1 MSSLGLVIPTLNS
14 RRYLR
19 SHVDGLLPWLDL
31 VREIVVVD
39 SYSSDG
45 SAEFLRDELRHPG
58 LRILQHQPG
67 IYASWNAGIKELQ
80 TDYFI
85 MSTTGD
91 TMEREGV
98 EALLRCAGEGDC
110 DVVLS
115 KPVFVDMEGKTHGKH
130 WPVDA
135 ILAGVGAGES
145 RFFSGLEALAYAIAQ
160 PNSALLGSS
169 ASNLYRT
176 EFFRE
181 RPFPLDWGVS
191 GDAGWVWRYVA
202 EARWGAVAG
211 DYSRFL
217 LHPPQSDAKDLR
229 PQVVHRADRTLRE
242 SVAVWLESGIVNPG
256 HLAEIGWDPLLECLQ
271 RYLNLKE
278 GFDAVRR
285 SNFPWIL
292 NPVAWW
298 QRCARSSAFS
308 ELRLRSDRALM
319 QLQKKNSV
327 II

>member
-1 MSSLGLVIPTLNS
+1 M
-14 RRYLR
+14 
-19 SHVDGLLPWLDL
+19 DGLLPWLDL

-58 LRILQHQPG
+58 LRILQHPPG
-67 IYASWNAGIKELQ
+67 IYASWNAGIGELQ
-80 TDYFI
+80 ADYFI

-91 TMEREGV
+91 TMQREGV

-115 KPVFVDMEGKTHGKH
+115 KPVFVDMEGKTHSRH
-130 WPVDA
+130 WPVDD
-135 ILAGVGAGES
+135 ILAGLGKGQS
-145 RFFSGLEALAYAIAQ
+145 RIFSGLEALLYAMAQ

-191 GDAGWVWRYVA
+191 GDAGWVWRHVA

-229 PQVVHRADRTLRE
+229 PQVVHRADRTLRK
-242 SVAVWLESGIVNPG
+242 SVAVWLESGIVNRAQ
-256 HLAEIGWDPLLECLQ
+256 LEAIGWERLHGRLE

-278 GFDAVRR
+278 GFDAARR

-298 QRCARSSAFS
+298 QRCARRGAFS
-308 ELRLRSDRALM
+308 ELRHLRDLALAR
-319 QLQKKNSV
+319 LS
-327 II
+327 

>member
-1 MSSLGLVIPTLNS
+1 MASLSLIIPTLNS

-45 SAEFLRDELRHPG
+45 SAEFLRDELRHPR
-58 LRILQHQPG
+58 LRILQHPPG
-67 IYASWNAGIKELQ
+67 IYASWNAGISKLQ

-91 TMEREGV
+91 TVDRRGV
-98 EALLRCAGEGDC
+98 KALLRCAEAENC
-110 DVVLS
+110 DIVLS
-115 KPVFVDMEGKTHGKH
+115 KPVFVDMEGKTHSKY
-130 WPVDA
+130 WPVDD
-135 ILAGVGAGES
+135 ILAGLGAGES
-145 RFFSGLEALAYAIAQ
+145 CFFCGLEALVYAMAQ

-176 EFFRE
+176 DFFRE

-191 GDAGWVWRYVA
+191 GDAGWAWRHAA

-229 PQVVHRADRTLRE
+229 PQVLHRADRTLRE
-242 SVAVWLESGIVNPG
+242 SVAVWLKKGTVNQRQ
-256 HLAEIGWDPLLECLQ
+256 LEAIGWERLLGSLE

-278 GFDAVRR
+278 GFDAARR
-285 SNFPWIL
+285 SKFPWIL

-298 QRCARSSAFS
+298 QRSARRGAFS
-308 ELRLRSDRALM
+308 ELQRGRVSALSTLAKFRAG
-319 QLQKKNSV
+319 
-327 II
+327 